1 MDNFRLYTPT
11 EIVFGKDAELQIG
24 DLLKQYKAT
33 RVFIHYGG
41 GSVIRSGLLDRIKAI
56 LDREKISHFELG
68 GALPNPRSGL
78 VYEGIELCRNEGADF
93 VLAVGG
99 GSAIDSAKAIAA
111 GVKYAGDFWD
121 FYIGKATIRDA
132 LPIGVVLTIPAAGS
146 EASQSAV
153 ITQERGM
160 FKRGLVS
167 RYYRP
172 AFSIIN
178 PELAYTLPRYHLF
191 AGVADM
197 MSHIFERYLTK
208 TKNVILTDRMSEAVL
223 KSIIEAARV
232 IKDDP
237 QNYEAMA
244 TIFWSGT
251 IAHNGILGVGREE
264 DWSSHFLEH
273 ELSAYY
279 DVSHGAG
286 LAVVFPAFM
295 EYTIDVDPN
304 RYKRL
309 ATKVFGVD
317 ENDGDARKIGLK
329 GIMRLKEFYKGLGL
343 PVTFADLGAKKE
355 DIDIIVEK
363 LRQNRG
369 EAIGNFKRL
378 SMEDAK
384 NIFLLAA
391 R

>member
-1 MDNFRLYTPT
+1 MENFSLYTPT
-11 EIVFGKDAELQIG
+11 EIVFGKESELKVG
-24 DLLKQYKAT
+24 NLLKQHKAT
-33 RVFIHYGG
+33 NVFIHYGG
-41 GSVIRSGLLDRIKAI
+41 GSVVRSGLLGRIKAI
-56 LDREKISHFELG
+56 LDQENIAHFELG
-68 GALPNPRSGL
+68 GAMPNPRSGL
-78 VYEGIELCRNEGADF
+78 VYEGIKLCKDRGADF

-111 GVKYAGDFWD
+111 GVKYEGDFWD
-121 FYIGKATIRDA
+121 FYVGKAKIHDA

-172 AFSIIN
+172 MFSIIN
-178 PELAYTLPRYHLF
+178 PELAYTLPRFHLY
-191 AGVADM
+191 AGIADM
-197 MSHIFERYLTK
+197 MSHIFERYLTR
-208 TKNVILTDRMSEAVL
+208 TKDVILTDRMSEAVL
-223 KSIIEAARV
+223 KSIIEAARI
-232 IKDDP
+232 IKNNP
-237 QNYEAMA
+237 ENYEAMA

-251 IAHNGILGVGREE
+251 IAHNGLLGVGREE

-273 ELSAYY
+273 ELSAFY

-295 EYTIDVDPN
+295 EYTIDVDPD
-304 RYKRL
+304 RYKRM
-309 ATKVFGVD
+309 AVKVFGVKPD
-317 ENDGDARKIGLK
+317 KGDAKTIGLE
-329 GIMRLKEFYKGLGL
+329 GIKLLREFYQELGL
-343 PVTFADLGAKKE
+343 PVTLEELGAKKE

-369 EAIGNFKRL
+369 DVIGSFKRL
-378 SMEDAK
+378 SSEDCR
-384 NIFLLAA
+384 NIYLLAA

>member
-1 MDNFRLYTPT
+1 
-11 EIVFGKDAELQIG
+11 
-24 DLLKQYKAT
+24 
-33 RVFIHYGG
+33 
-41 GSVIRSGLLDRIKAI
+41 
-56 LDREKISHFELG
+56 
-68 GALPNPRSGL
+68 
-78 VYEGIELCRNEGADF
+78 
-93 VLAVGG
+93 
-99 GSAIDSAKAIAA
+99 
-111 GVKYAGDFWD
+111 
-121 FYIGKATIRDA
+121 
-132 LPIGVVLTIPAAGS
+132 
-146 EASQSAV
+146 
-153 ITQERGM
+153 
-160 FKRGLVS
+160 
-167 RYYRP
+167 
-172 AFSIIN
+172 
-178 PELAYTLPRYHLF
+178 
-191 AGVADM
+191 
-197 MSHIFERYLTK
+197 
-208 TKNVILTDRMSEAVL
+208 MSEAVL

-279 DVSHGAG
+279 DVSHGSG